1 LLTDSNEKHLLHGAQ
16 TGSRIRAGVRQSRG
30 SLGPECAPMDLIVRR
45 ATILGRAE
53 PADIGIRG
61 SRIASV
67 APSIPERGAEEIDA
81 GGRLVTPSLIEPHIH
96 LDAVLT
102 VGEPRYNA
110 TGSLFEGIEIWGE
123 RVKTLTHDD
132 VKRRAAQAI
141 TWMLACGVTHIRTH
155 VDVCDPTLTALR
167 ALAEVREEWRDLV
180 TIQIVAFPQQGIYS
194 FPDGEALM
202 VEALGM
208 GADVVGGIPHYEWTR
223 EYGER
228 DVKTALRLASE
239 YGLRADLHCD
249 ETDDDQSRF
258 LELVAA
264 ETIRLGLQDRVTASH
279 TTAMHSYNNAYAHRL
294 IRWMRRAGVHIIT
307 NPLDNA
313 VLQGRFDGYPIRRGF
328 TRVKELLANG
338 INVAMGHDSI
348 MDPWYPLGI
357 GDPIQVCFVM
367 VHYGHM
373 SGHEEF
379 TTLLE
384 MITTRA
390 AACFGLTD
398 YGLTEGCRAD
408 LVVFDA
414 PTPMDVIRR
423 LAPRLAV
430 ISRGRVVAR
439 TTPSR
444 SEVVL
449 GGGPEI
455 VTFQR

>member
-1 LLTDSNEKHLLHGAQ
+1 
-16 TGSRIRAGVRQSRG
+16 
-30 SLGPECAPMDLIVRR
+30 MDLIVRR
-45 ATILGRAE
+45 AATLTR
-53 PADIGIRG
+53 PDPVDIGIQG
-61 SRIASV
+61 GRIVRV
-67 APSIPERGAEEIDA
+67 APAIDARAGEEIDA
-81 GGRLVTPSLIEPHIH
+81 AGRLVTPSLIETHIH

-123 RVKTLTHDD
+123 RIKSLSRDD
-132 VKRRAAQAI
+132 VKRRAGRAI

-155 VDVCDPTLTALR
+155 VDVCDPNLTALR
-167 ALAEVREEWRDLV
+167 ALLEVRDEWRDVVAL
-180 TIQIVAFPQQGIYS
+180 QIVAFPQQGIYS

-202 VEALGM
+202 VEALRL

-228 DVKTALRLASE
+228 DVKTALRLAAE
-239 YGLRADLHCD
+239 HGLQADLHCD
-249 ETDDDQSRF
+249 ETDDDQSRY

-264 ETIRLGLQDRVTASH
+264 ETIRLGLQGRVTASH
-279 TTAMHSYNNAYAHRL
+279 TTAMHSYNNAYAYRL

-338 INVAMGHDSI
+338 INVAVGHDSI

-357 GDPIQVCFVM
+357 GDPIQACFVM

-373 SGHEEF
+373 SGHQDF
-379 TTLLE
+379 QTLLE
-384 MITTRA
+384 MVTTRA
-390 AACFGLTD
+390 AACFGLTG
-398 YGLTEGCRAD
+398 YGLDEGCEAD

-414 PTPMDVIRR
+414 PAPMDVIRR
-423 LAPRLAV
+423 MAPRTAV
-430 ISRGRVVAR
+430 VSRGRVVAR
-439 TTPSR
+439 TTPAR
-444 SEVVL
+444 SEVL
-449 GGGPEI
+449 LPGGPQT